1 VYTNGS
7 AHSDSK
13 RQDGWYDRDRNE
25 YHLGDEGKDDEDEDG
40 DVYHHSDD
48 KEITKPLMKPTRYC
62 NCNEGMQ
69 CACIGKRAQVTSRI
83 IN

>member
-48 KEITKPLMKPTRYC
+48 GSEQGDYEATY
-62 NCNEGMQ
+62 E
-69 CACIGKRAQVTSRI
+69 AY
-83 IN
+83 